1 LKIASVDAYQLL
13 LPYRALSGLQFI
25 AGRPSNGLSMVLVR
39 IVCDDGAV
47 GWGEAFGHAGAAA
60 VKAAVDTV
68 VAPLVIGADASDIA
82 ALMET
87 VRRRLHLFGL
97 SGPVIYAASG
107 IDIALW
113 DLAGKASGVP
123 ISALLGAAT
132 KELPVYASFLRCTD
146 EQALEKCC
154 LEARRQ
160 GYRAVKLHEI
170 EVGRIRLAR
179 EVLGPDIGLAVDTN
193 CPWNRDEARSI
204 ADQIRDLD
212 ILWLEEPLWPPD
224 DFHGLAA
231 LRASGVSISAGE
243 NVSSLLDF
251 TRLFQ
256 SGAVDVAQPSVCKV
270 GGITAMRKI
279 TALAEG
285 FAQQMVPHCG
295 YMGAGYLAN
304 LHLVAAMP
312 GGTMVERLFLDLEAN
327 PFPTMPEVQDG
338 KTVAPTGPGLGCE
351 PDMEIVERYRVA

>member
-1 LKIASVDAYQLL
+1 LKIASVDTYQLS
-13 LPYRALSGLQFI
+13 LPYHALSGLQFI
-25 AGRPSNGLSMVLVR
+25 AGRPSNGLAMVLVR
-39 IVCDDGAV
+39 IVSDSGV
-47 GWGEAFGHAGAAA
+47 IGWGEAFGHAGAAP

-68 VAPLVIGADASDIA
+68 VAPLVVGADASDIG

-97 SGPVIYAASG
+97 SGPIIYAASG
-107 IDIALW
+107 VDIALW
-113 DLAGKASGVP
+113 DLAGKAAGVP
-123 ISALLGAAT
+123 ISAMLGGT
-132 KELPVYASFLRCTD
+132 PKELPVYASFLRCTN
-146 EQALEKCC
+146 EEALEKCC
-154 LEARRQ
+154 LEAKKQ

-193 CPWNRDEARSI
+193 CPWSRAEARSV
-204 ADQIRDLD
+204 ADQIADLD

-224 DFHGLAA
+224 DFNGLAA

-251 TRLFQ
+251 TRLFE

-279 TALAEG
+279 AALAEG
-285 FAQQMVPHCG
+285 FAQTIVPHCG

-312 GGTMVERLFLDLEAN
+312 GGTMVERLFMNLEEN
-327 PFPTMPEVQDG
+327 PFPTMPQVRDG
-338 KTVAPTGPGLGCE
+338 KTATPAGPGLGCE
-351 PDMEIVERYRVA
+351 PDREIVERYRVT